1 MYVKL
6 NYIKLYWNV
15 MTITKYTNSFMKT
28 VLSFQFTISLL
39 IRVKI
44 YNVTFKFQ
52 RKRKQKEITR
62 KKRKDQST
70 IETANALRKSNK
82 NLKIPR
88 NTRHEYKNNW
98 IDQSDPLKQSN
109 PLKKR
114 SRETRRLKSIFPF
127 DLQKPLDIHRMKKR
141 RNRKTKGEEEG
152 GTKRRRRRRKM

>member
-1 MYVKL
+1 
-6 NYIKLYWNV
+6 

-52 RKRKQKEITR
+52 RKRKQKDITR

-88 NTRHEYKNNW
+88 NTRHEYKNN
-98 IDQSDPLKQSN
+98 
-109 PLKKR
+109 
-114 SRETRRLKSIFPF
+114 
-127 DLQKPLDIHRMKKR
+127 
-141 RNRKTKGEEEG
+141 
-152 GTKRRRRRRKM
+152 

>member
-70 IETANALRKSNK
+70 IETANAMHKSNK

-114 SRETRRLKSIFPF
+114 SRETRIEIHLPIRSTKTARYPSNEKKK
-127 DLQKPLDIHRMKKR
+127 KP
-141 RNRKTKGEEEG
+141 
-152 GTKRRRRRRKM
+152 